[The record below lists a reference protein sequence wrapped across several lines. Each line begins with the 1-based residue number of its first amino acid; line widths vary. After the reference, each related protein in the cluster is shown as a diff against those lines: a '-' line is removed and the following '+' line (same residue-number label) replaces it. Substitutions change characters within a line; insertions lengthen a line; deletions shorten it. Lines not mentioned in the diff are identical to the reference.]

1 MWLWGAHL
9 PNALWALHTLWARSL
24 VAEMKLLLGLAGL
37 LAVLIML
44 QPSEGALPGNSSE
57 TGKAGMLRVVL
68 SPWDS

>member
-1 MWLWGAHL
+1 
-9 PNALWALHTLWARSL
+9 
-24 VAEMKLLLGLAGL
+24 MKLLLGLAGL

-68 SPWDS
+68 SPWDSLPPCKPPRLWGPKGALGPFLTS